1 LVKIKTQK
9 ERLMLIKT
17 IFISILI
24 FCSNFAAAKVDIQHW
39 QSNNGAR
46 IYLIENN
53 DLPIVDI
60 NVDFR
65 AGSVKDTKQKNGL
78 ASLTNH
84 MMVLGSGGV
93 NEEDIANQFI
103 DLGAQL
109 NSSFDQDKSGFSLRT
124 LTEKRSEAIDLLTLV
139 LHEPNFDS
147 NILER
152 EKKRYIASIN
162 QSETMPGAI
171 ASKAFMKAL
180 YGKHPYALS
189 DSGEIKTIKK
199 ITKKDL
205 QSFYKNNY
213 SSNDLSIVIV
223 GDISRKEAEN
233 LGNKISLGFPEN
245 KTALKI
251 PLVNNNKAQEIRIS
265 HPAKQAHLYY
275 GAPIIK
281 RGDPDFLPLYLGNY
295 ILGGGGFVSRL
306 TQEIREDRGLAY
318 SVYSYFMPFI
328 EKGPF
333 QIGVQTKKN
342 QVDQAKKI
350 IEKTVA
356 EFIKDGPTSNEL
368 KRAKDF
374 MIGGFPLKLDSNKS
388 ILEYVSMMAFY
399 KYPLDYLDTFT
410 KKIDKIS
417 AEEIKSAF
425 QRRVDMNK
433 FSTVIVGSE

>member
-1 LVKIKTQK
+1 
-9 ERLMLIKT
+9 MPIKT
-17 IFISILI
+17 ILITILI
-24 FCSNFAAAKVDIQHW
+24 FFSNFASANLNIQHW
-39 QSNNGAR
+39 ELSNGAR
-46 IYLIENN
+46 IYFIENH

-65 AGSVKDTKQKNGL
+65 AGSVKDTKQKSGL

-93 NEEDIANQFI
+93 NEEDLANQFI

-109 NSSFDQDKSGFSLRT
+109 NSSFDQDKSGFSVRT

-139 LHEPNFDS
+139 LHKPNFDKD
-147 NILER
+147 ILER
-152 EKKRYIASIN
+152 EKKRYIASIS
-162 QSETMPGAI
+162 QSETMPGSI
-171 ASKAFMKAL
+171 ASKAFNKAL
-180 YGKHPYALS
+180 YGEHPYGLS
-189 DSGEIKTIKK
+189 SSGEVETIRK
-199 ITKKDL
+199 ISKKDL
-205 QSFYKNNY
+205 NNFYKNNY
-213 SSNDLSIVIV
+213 FSNELSIVIV
-223 GDISRKEAEN
+223 GDISRKEAEE
-233 LGNKISLGFPEN
+233 LGNKISSGFTQSKIASP
-245 KTALKI
+245 I
-251 PLVNNNKAQEIRIS
+251 PLVKEVKGQDIRIS

-281 RGDPDFLPLYLGNY
+281 RGDPDFLTLYLGNY

-306 TQEIREDRGLAY
+306 TQVIREDRGLAY

-342 QVDQAKKI
+342 QVDQAKKL

-356 EFIKDGPTSNEL
+356 EFIKDGPTSDEL

-425 QRRVDMNK
+425 QRRVDMSK
-433 FSTVIVGSE
+433 FSTVIVGGE

>member
-1 LVKIKTQK
+1 MPIKTF
-9 ERLMLIKT
+9 LIT
-17 IFISILI
+17 ILI
-24 FCSNFAAAKVDIQHW
+24 FFSNFASANLNIQHW
-39 QSNNGAR
+39 ESNNQAR
-46 IYLIENN
+46 IYFIENH

-65 AGSVKDTKQKNGL
+65 AGSVKDTKQKSGL

-93 NEEDIANQFI
+93 NEEDLANQFI

-109 NSSFDQDKSGFSLRT
+109 NSSFDQDKSGFSVRT

-139 LHEPNFDS
+139 LHKPNFDKD
-147 NILER
+147 ILER
-152 EKKRYIASIN
+152 EKKRYIASIS
-162 QSETMPGAI
+162 QSETMPGSI
-171 ASKAFMKAL
+171 ASKAFNKAL
-180 YGKHPYALS
+180 YGEHPYGLS
-189 DSGEIKTIKK
+189 SSGEVETIRK
-199 ITKKDL
+199 ISKKDL
-205 QSFYKNNY
+205 NNFYKNNY
-213 SSNDLSIVIV
+213 FSNELSIVIV
-223 GDISRKEAEN
+223 GDISRNEAEE
-233 LGNKISLGFPEN
+233 LGNKISSGFTQSKIASP
-245 KTALKI
+245 I
-251 PLVNNNKAQEIRIS
+251 PLVKEVKGQDIRIS

-281 RGDPDFLPLYLGNY
+281 RGDPDFLALYLGNY

-306 TQEIREDRGLAY
+306 TQVIREDRGLAY
-318 SVYSYFMPFI
+318 SVYSYFMPYI

-342 QVDQAKKI
+342 QVDQAKKLI
-350 IEKTVA
+350 DKTVA
-356 EFIKDGPTSNEL
+356 EFIKNGPKSQEL

-399 KYPLDYLDTFT
+399 KYPLDYLETFT

-417 AEEIKSAF
+417 VEEIKSAF
-425 QRRVDMNK
+425 QRRVDMSK
-433 FSTVIVGSE
+433 FSIVIVGSE

>member
-1 LVKIKTQK
+1 
-9 ERLMLIKT
+9 MLIKT
-17 IFISILI
+17 ILISALIL
-24 FCSNFAAAKVDIQHW
+24 FSNISAAKINIEHW
-39 QSNNGAR
+39 KTSNGAS
-46 IYLIENN
+46 IYFIENH

-65 AGSVKDTKQKNGL
+65 AGSVKDTKQKSGV

-84 MMVLGSGGV
+84 LMVMGSGGID
-93 NEEDIANQFI
+93 EEDLANQFT

-109 NSSFDQDKSGFSLRT
+109 NSSFNQDKSGFSLRT
-124 LTEKRSEAIDLLTLV
+124 LSDKKNEAIDLLALV
-139 LHEPNFDS
+139 LHKPNFDKK
-147 NILER
+147 ILER
-152 EKKRYIASIN
+152 EKKRYISSIS
-162 QSETMPGAI
+162 QSDVMPATI
-171 ASKAFMKAL
+171 ASKAFMSAL
-180 YGKHPYALS
+180 YGDHPYGLS
-189 DSGEIKTIKK
+189 SSGEADTIEK
-199 ITKKDL
+199 IIKKDL
-205 QSFYKNNY
+205 DNFYKNNY
-213 SSNDLSIVIV
+213 LSNELSIVIV
-223 GDISRKEAEN
+223 GDISQKEAE
-233 LGNKISLGFPEN
+233 GIGQKISFGFTEN
-245 KTALKI
+245 KMVSSI
-251 PLVNNNKAQEIRIS
+251 PLVRDKKGEEIRIN

-281 RGDPDFLPLYLGNY
+281 RGDPDFLSLYLGNY

-306 TQEIREDRGLAY
+306 TQVIREDRGLAY
-318 SVYSYFMPFI
+318 SVYSYFMPYI
-328 EKGPF
+328 EAGPF

-342 QVDQAKKI
+342 QVNQAKDL
-350 IEKTVA
+350 IEKTVSD
-356 EFIKDGPTSNEL
+356 FIKNGPTSSEL

-410 KKIDKIS
+410 KKIDKIT

>member
-1 LVKIKTQK
+1 MPIKTF
-9 ERLMLIKT
+9 LIT
-17 IFISILI
+17 ILI
-24 FCSNFAAAKVDIQHW
+24 FFSNFASANLNIQHW
-39 QSNNGAR
+39 ESNNQAR
-46 IYLIENN
+46 IYFIENH

-65 AGSVKDTKQKNGL
+65 AGSVKDTKQKSGL

-93 NEEDIANQFI
+93 NEEDLANQFI

-109 NSSFDQDKSGFSLRT
+109 NSSFDQDKSGFSVRT

-139 LHEPNFDS
+139 LHKPNFDKD
-147 NILER
+147 ILER
-152 EKKRYIASIN
+152 EKKRYIASIS
-162 QSETMPGAI
+162 QSETMPGSI
-171 ASKAFMKAL
+171 ASKAFNKAL
-180 YGKHPYALS
+180 YGEHPYGLS
-189 DSGEIKTIKK
+189 SSGEVETIRK
-199 ITKKDL
+199 ISKKDL
-205 QSFYKNNY
+205 NNFYKNNY
-213 SSNDLSIVIV
+213 FSNELSIVIV
-223 GDISRKEAEN
+223 GDISRKEAEE
-233 LGNKISLGFPEN
+233 LGNKISSGFTQSKITSP
-245 KTALKI
+245 I
-251 PLVNNNKAQEIRIS
+251 PLVKELKGQDIRIS

-281 RGDPDFLPLYLGNY
+281 RGDPDFLALYLGNY

-306 TQEIREDRGLAY
+306 TQVIREDRGLAY
-318 SVYSYFMPFI
+318 SVYSYFMPYI

-342 QVDQAKKI
+342 QVDQAKKLI
-350 IEKTVA
+350 DKTVA
-356 EFIKDGPTSNEL
+356 EFIKNGPKSQEL

-410 KKIDKIS
+410 DKIDKIS
-417 AEEIKSAF
+417 SEEIKSAF
-425 QRRVDMNK
+425 QRRVDMSK
-433 FSTVIVGSE
+433 FSTVIVGGE

>member
-1 LVKIKTQK
+1 
-9 ERLMLIKT
+9 MPIKT
-17 IFISILI
+17 ILIAILI
-24 FCSNFAAAKVDIQHW
+24 FFSNFASANLNIQHW
-39 QSNNGAR
+39 ESNNKAR
-46 IYLIENN
+46 IYFIEIH

-65 AGSVKDTKQKNGL
+65 AGSVKDTKQKSGL

-93 NEEDIANQFI
+93 NEEDLTNQFI

-109 NSSFDQDKSGFSLRT
+109 NSSFDQDKSGFSVRT

-139 LHEPNFDS
+139 LHKPNFDKD
-147 NILER
+147 ILER
-152 EKKRYIASIN
+152 EKKRYIASIS
-162 QSETMPGAI
+162 QSETMPGSI
-171 ASKAFMKAL
+171 ASKAFNKAL
-180 YGKHPYALS
+180 YGEHPYGLS
-189 DSGEIKTIKK
+189 SSGEVETIQK
-199 ITKKDL
+199 ISKKDL
-205 QSFYKNNY
+205 HNFYKNNY
-213 SSNDLSIVIV
+213 FSNELSIVIV
-223 GDISRKEAEN
+223 GDISRKEAED
-233 LGNKISLGFPEN
+233 LGNKISSGFTQS
-245 KTALKI
+245 KIALPI
-251 PLVNNNKAQEIRIS
+251 PLVKEVQGQEIKIS

-275 GAPIIK
+275 GAPVIK
-281 RGDPDFLPLYLGNY
+281 RGDPDFLALYLGNY

-306 TQEIREDRGLAY
+306 TQVIREDRGLAY
-318 SVYSYFMPFI
+318 SVYSYFMPYI

-342 QVDQAKKI
+342 QVGQAKKL
-350 IEKTVA
+350 IEETVA
-356 EFIKDGPTSNEL
+356 EFIENGPKPQEL

-410 KKIDKIS
+410 DKIDKITS
-417 AEEIKSAF
+417 EEIKSAF
-425 QRRVDMNK
+425 QRRVDMSK

>member
-1 LVKIKTQK
+1 
-9 ERLMLIKT
+9 MPIKT
-17 IFISILI
+17 ILITILI
-24 FCSNFAAAKVDIQHW
+24 FFSNFASANLNIQHW
-39 QSNNGAR
+39 ESNNQAR
-46 IYLIENN
+46 IYFIENH

-65 AGSVKDTKQKNGL
+65 AGSVKDTKQKSGL

-93 NEEDIANQFI
+93 NEEDLANQFI

-109 NSSFDQDKSGFSLRT
+109 NSSFDQDKSGFSVRT

-139 LHEPNFDS
+139 LHKPNFDKD
-147 NILER
+147 ILER
-152 EKKRYIASIN
+152 EKKRYIASIS
-162 QSETMPGAI
+162 QSETMPGPI
-171 ASKAFMKAL
+171 ASKAFNKAL
-180 YGKHPYALS
+180 YGEHPYGLS
-189 DSGEIKTIKK
+189 SSGEVQTIRK
-199 ITKKDL
+199 ISKKDL
-205 QSFYKNNY
+205 NNFYKNNY
-213 SSNDLSIVIV
+213 FSNELSIVIV
-223 GDISRKEAEN
+223 GDISRKEAEE
-233 LGNKISLGFPEN
+233 LGNKISSGFTQSKIASP
-245 KTALKI
+245 I
-251 PLVNNNKAQEIRIS
+251 PLVKEVKGQDIRIS

-281 RGDPDFLPLYLGNY
+281 RGDPDFLTLYLGNY

-306 TQEIREDRGLAY
+306 TQVIREDRGLAY

-342 QVDQAKKI
+342 QVDQAKKL

-356 EFIKDGPTSNEL
+356 EFIKDGPTSDEL

-388 ILEYVSMMAFY
+388 ILDYVSMMAFY

-425 QRRVDMNK
+425 QRRVDMSK
-433 FSTVIVGSE
+433 FSTVIVGGE

>member
-1 LVKIKTQK
+1 
-9 ERLMLIKT
+9 MPIKT
-17 IFISILI
+17 ILITILI
-24 FCSNFAAAKVDIQHW
+24 FFSNFTSANLNIQHW
-39 QSNNGAR
+39 ESKNEAR
-46 IYLIENN
+46 IYFIENH

-65 AGSVKDTKQKNGL
+65 AGSVKDTKQKSGL

-93 NEEDIANQFI
+93 NEEDLANQFI

-109 NSSFDQDKSGFSLRT
+109 NSSFDQDKSGFSVRT

-139 LHEPNFDS
+139 LHKPNFDKD
-147 NILER
+147 ILER
-152 EKKRYIASIN
+152 EKKRYIASIS
-162 QSETMPGAI
+162 QSETMPGPI
-171 ASKAFMKAL
+171 ASKAFNKAL
-180 YGKHPYALS
+180 YGEHPYGLS
-189 DSGEIKTIKK
+189 SSGEVQTIRK
-199 ITKKDL
+199 ISKKDL
-205 QSFYKNNY
+205 NNFYKNNY
-213 SSNDLSIVIV
+213 FSNELSIVIV
-223 GDISRKEAEN
+223 GDISRNEAEE
-233 LGNKISLGFPEN
+233 LGNKISSGFTQSKIASP
-245 KTALKI
+245 I
-251 PLVNNNKAQEIRIS
+251 PLVKEVKGQDIKIS

-281 RGDPDFLPLYLGNY
+281 RGDPDFLALYLGNY

-306 TQEIREDRGLAY
+306 TQVIREDRGLAY
-318 SVYSYFMPFI
+318 SVYSYFMPYI

-342 QVDQAKKI
+342 QVGQAKKLI
-350 IEKTVA
+350 DKTVA
-356 EFIKDGPTSNEL
+356 EFIKNGPKSQEL

-410 KKIDKIS
+410 DKIDKITS
-417 AEEIKSAF
+417 EEIKSAF
-425 QRRVDMNK
+425 QRRVDMSK
-433 FSTVIVGSE
+433 FSTVIVGGE

>member
-1 LVKIKTQK
+1 MPIKI
-9 ERLMLIKT
+9 
-17 IFISILI
+17 IFILLLI
-24 FCSNFAAAKVDIQHW
+24 SCSNFVSAKVEIQHW
-39 QSNNGAR
+39 ESDNGAR
-46 IYLIENN
+46 IYLIENH

-65 AGSVKDTKQKNGL
+65 AGSVRDTKQKNGL

-84 MMVLGSGGV
+84 MMVLGSGGI
-93 NEEDIANQFI
+93 NEEDLANKFI

-109 NSSFDQDKSGFSLRT
+109 NSSFDQDKSGFSVRT
-124 LTEKRSEAIDLLTLV
+124 LTEKSSEAIDLLTLV
-139 LHEPNFDS
+139 LHKPNFDN

-180 YGKHPYALS
+180 YGQHPYGLS
-189 DSGEIKTIKK
+189 SSGEVETIKK
-199 ITKKDL
+199 ITKEDL
-205 QSFYKNNY
+205 HNFYKSNY
-213 SSNDLSIVIV
+213 LSNGLSIVIV
-223 GDISRKEAEN
+223 GDISRKEAEDI
-233 LGNKISLGFPEN
+233 GNKISLGFPKN
-245 KTALKI
+245 KITLRI
-251 PLVNNNKAQEIRIS
+251 PLVDDKKAQEIRIS

-281 RGDPDFLPLYLGNY
+281 RGDPDFLALYLGNY

-333 QIGVQTKKN
+333 QIGVQTKKD
-342 QVDQAKKI
+342 QVNQAKKI

-356 EFIKDGPTSNEL
+356 EFIKNGPTSNEL

-388 ILEYVSMMAFY
+388 ILDYVSMMAFY

-425 QRRVDMNK
+425 QRRVDMSK

>member
-1 LVKIKTQK
+1 
-9 ERLMLIKT
+9 MPIKT
-17 IFISILI
+17 ILITILI
-24 FCSNFAAAKVDIQHW
+24 FFSNFASANLNIQYW
-39 QSNNGAR
+39 ELSNGAR
-46 IYLIENN
+46 IYFIENH

-65 AGSVKDTKQKNGL
+65 AGSVKDTKQKSGL

-93 NEEDIANQFI
+93 NEEDLANQFI

-109 NSSFDQDKSGFSLRT
+109 NSSFDQDKSGFSVRT

-139 LHEPNFDS
+139 LHKPNFDKD
-147 NILER
+147 ILER
-152 EKKRYIASIN
+152 EKKRYIASIS
-162 QSETMPGAI
+162 QSETMPGSI
-171 ASKAFMKAL
+171 ASKAFNKAL
-180 YGKHPYALS
+180 YGEHPYGLS
-189 DSGEIKTIKK
+189 SSGEVETIRK
-199 ITKKDL
+199 ISKKDL
-205 QSFYKNNY
+205 NNFYKNNY
-213 SSNDLSIVIV
+213 FSNELSIVIV
-223 GDISRKEAEN
+223 GDISRKEAEE
-233 LGNKISLGFPEN
+233 LGNKISSGFTQSKIASP
-245 KTALKI
+245 I
-251 PLVNNNKAQEIRIS
+251 PLVKEVKGQDITIS

-281 RGDPDFLPLYLGNY
+281 RGDPDFLTLYLGNY

-306 TQEIREDRGLAY
+306 TQVIREDRGLAY

-342 QVDQAKKI
+342 QVDQAKKL

-356 EFIKDGPTSNEL
+356 EFIKDGPTSDEL

-425 QRRVDMNK
+425 QRRVDMSK
-433 FSTVIVGSE
+433 FSTVIVGGE

>member
-1 LVKIKTQK
+1 
-9 ERLMLIKT
+9 
-17 IFISILI
+17 
-24 FCSNFAAAKVDIQHW
+24 
-39 QSNNGAR
+39 
-46 IYLIENN
+46 
-53 DLPIVDI
+53 
-60 NVDFR
+60 
-65 AGSVKDTKQKNGL
+65 
-78 ASLTNH
+78 

-93 NEEDIANQFI
+93 NEEDLANQFI

-109 NSSFDQDKSGFSLRT
+109 NSSFDQDKSGFSVRT

-139 LHEPNFDS
+139 LHKPNFDKD
-147 NILER
+147 ILER
-152 EKKRYIASIN
+152 EKKRYIASIS
-162 QSETMPGAI
+162 QSETMPGSI
-171 ASKAFMKAL
+171 ASKAFNKAL
-180 YGKHPYALS
+180 YGEHPYGLS
-189 DSGEIKTIKK
+189 SSGEVQTIRK
-199 ITKKDL
+199 ISKKDL
-205 QSFYKNNY
+205 NNFYKNNY
-213 SSNDLSIVIV
+213 FSNELSIVIV
-223 GDISRKEAEN
+223 GDISRKEAEE
-233 LGNKISLGFPEN
+233 LGNKISSGFTQSKIASP
-245 KTALKI
+245 I
-251 PLVNNNKAQEIRIS
+251 PLVKEVKGQDIRIS

-281 RGDPDFLPLYLGNY
+281 RGDPDFLTLYLGNY

-306 TQEIREDRGLAY
+306 TQVIREDRGLAY

-342 QVDQAKKI
+342 QVDQAKKL

-356 EFIKDGPTSNEL
+356 EFIKDGPTSDEL

-417 AEEIKSAF
+417 AKEIKSAF
-425 QRRVDMNK
+425 QRRVDMSK
-433 FSTVIVGSE
+433 FSTVIVGGE

>member
-1 LVKIKTQK
+1 MFIKVI
-9 ERLMLIKT
+9 L
-17 IFISILI
+17 ISILLI
-24 FCSNFAAAKVDIQHW
+24 FSNLTFAKLNIQFW
-39 QSNNGAR
+39 KTDNGAR
-46 IYLIENN
+46 VYFIENH
-53 DLPIVDI
+53 DLPILDI

-84 MMVLGSGGV
+84 MMVLGSGGI
-93 NEEDIANQFI
+93 NEEDLANKFI

-109 NSSFDQDKSGFSLRT
+109 DSSFDQDKSGFSLRT
-124 LTEKRSEAIDLLTLV
+124 LSDKKSEAVDLMRLV

-147 NILER
+147 SILER

-162 QSETMPGAI
+162 QAKTMPSSI

-180 YGKHPYALS
+180 YGKHPYGLPS
-189 DSGEIKTIKK
+189 SGEVESIKK
-199 ITKKDL
+199 IRKKDL
-205 QSFYKNNY
+205 HTFYKNHY
-213 SSNDLSIVIV
+213 LSNELSIVIV
-223 GDISRKEAEN
+223 GDVSRKNAED
-233 LGNKISLGFPEN
+233 LGNKISLGFSEG
-245 KTALKI
+245 KI
-251 PLVNNNKAQEIRIS
+251 NAEIPSVDYVKGQEIEIS

-281 RGDPDFLPLYLGNY
+281 RGDPDFLTLYLGNY

-328 EKGPF
+328 EAGPF
-333 QIGVQTKKN
+333 QIGIQTKKS
-342 QVDQAKKI
+342 QVKQAKELI
-350 IEKTVA
+350 QKTVA
-356 EFIKDGPTSNEL
+356 DFIKNGPTSNEL
-368 KRAKDF
+368 RRAKDF
-374 MIGGFPLKLDSNKS
+374 MIGGFPLRLDSNKK

-399 KYPLDYLDTFT
+399 KYPLDYLETFT
-410 KKIDKIS
+410 RKIDKIT

-425 QRRVDMNK
+425 QRRVDMTK

>member
-1 LVKIKTQK
+1 
-9 ERLMLIKT
+9 MLIKT
-17 IFISILI
+17 ILISALIL
-24 FCSNFAAAKVDIQHW
+24 FSNISVAKINIEHW
-39 QSNNGAR
+39 KTNNGAS
-46 IYLIENN
+46 IYFIENH

-65 AGSVKDTKQKNGL
+65 AGSVKDTKQKSGI

-84 MMVLGSGGV
+84 LMVMGSGGID
-93 NEEDIANQFI
+93 EEDLANQFT

-109 NSSFDQDKSGFSLRT
+109 NSSFNQDKSGFSLRT
-124 LTEKRSEAIDLLTLV
+124 LSDKKNEAIDLLALV
-139 LHEPNFDS
+139 LHKPNFDKK
-147 NILER
+147 ILER
-152 EKKRYIASIN
+152 EKKRYISSIS
-162 QSETMPGAI
+162 QSDMMPATI
-171 ASKAFMKAL
+171 ASKAFMSAL
-180 YGKHPYALS
+180 YGDHPYGLS
-189 DSGEIKTIKK
+189 GSGEANTIEK
-199 ITKKDL
+199 IIKKDL
-205 QSFYKNNY
+205 DNFYKNNY
-213 SSNDLSIVIV
+213 LSNELSIVIV
-223 GDISRKEAEN
+223 GDISQKEAE
-233 LGNKISLGFPEN
+233 GIGQKISLGFTEN
-245 KTALKI
+245 KMVSSI
-251 PLVNNNKAQEIRIS
+251 PLVRDKKGEEIRIN

-281 RGDPDFLPLYLGNY
+281 RGDPDFLSLYLGNY

-306 TQEIREDRGLAY
+306 TQVIREDRGLAY
-318 SVYSYFMPFI
+318 SVYSYFMPYI
-328 EKGPF
+328 EAGPF

-342 QVDQAKKI
+342 QVNQAKDL
-350 IEKTVA
+350 IEKTVSD
-356 EFIKDGPTSNEL
+356 FIKNGPTSSEL

-410 KKIDKIS
+410 KKIDKIT

>member
-1 LVKIKTQK
+1 
-9 ERLMLIKT
+9 MPIKT
-17 IFISILI
+17 IFITILI
-24 FCSNFAAAKVDIQHW
+24 FFSNFSSAALSIQHW
-39 QSNNGAR
+39 ESSNGAR
-46 IYLIENN
+46 IYYIENH

-65 AGSVKDTKQKNGL
+65 AGSVKDTKQKSGL

-84 MMVLGSGGV
+84 MMVLGSGGI
-93 NEEDIANQFI
+93 NEEDLANQFI

-124 LTEKRSEAIDLLTLV
+124 LTEKRNEAIDLLTLV
-139 LHEPNFDS
+139 LHKPNFNKD
-147 NILER
+147 ILER
-152 EKKRYIASIN
+152 EKKRYVASIS
-162 QSETMPGAI
+162 QSETMPGSI

-180 YGKHPYALS
+180 YGEHPYGLS
-189 DSGEIKTIKK
+189 SSGEIETIKK
-199 ITKKDL
+199 ISKKDL
-205 QSFYKNNY
+205 HNFYKNNY
-213 SSNDLSIVIV
+213 FSNELSIVIV

-233 LGNKISLGFPEN
+233 LGNKISLGFTQSTIELP
-245 KTALKI
+245 I
-251 PLVNNNKAQEIRIS
+251 PLVNEVKGQEIKIS

-281 RGDPDFLPLYLGNY
+281 RGDPDFLTLYLGNY

-306 TQEIREDRGLAY
+306 TQVIREDRGLAY

-342 QVDQAKKI
+342 QVGQAKKLI
-350 IEKTVA
+350 DKTVA
-356 EFIKDGPTSNEL
+356 EFIKDGPRSEEL
-368 KRAKDF
+368 QRAKDF

-410 KKIDKIS
+410 DKINKITS
-417 AEEIKSAF
+417 EEIKSAF
-425 QRRVDMNK
+425 QRRVDMSK
-433 FSTVIVGSE
+433 FSTVIVGGE

>member
-1 LVKIKTQK
+1 
-9 ERLMLIKT
+9 MLIKT
-17 IFISILI
+17 IFISLLIL
-24 FCSNFAAAKVDIQHW
+24 CSNFAAAKVEIQHW
-39 QSNNGAR
+39 ELNNGAR
-46 IYLIENN
+46 IYLIENH

-65 AGSVKDTKQKNGL
+65 AGSVKDTNQKSGL

-84 MMVLGSGGV
+84 MMVLGSGGI
-93 NEEDIANQFI
+93 NEEDLANQFI

-124 LTEKRSEAIDLLTLV
+124 LSEKRNEAINLLTLV
-139 LHEPNFDS
+139 LHKPNFDKK
-147 NILER
+147 ILER
-152 EKKRYIASIN
+152 EKKRYVASIG
-162 QSETMPGAI
+162 QSQTMPGSI
-171 ASKAFMKAL
+171 ASKEFMNAL
-180 YGKHPYALS
+180 YGDHPYALS
-189 DSGEIKTIKK
+189 GSGEVETIKK
-199 ITKKDL
+199 ISKKDL
-205 QSFYKNNY
+205 HNFYKNNY
-213 SSNDLSIVIV
+213 FSNELSIVIV
-223 GDISRKEAEN
+223 GDISRKEAEV
-233 LGNKISLGFPEN
+233 LGNKISLGFTQSKIELP
-245 KTALKI
+245 I
-251 PLVNNNKAQEIRIS
+251 PLVNDVKGQEIRIS

-281 RGDPDFLPLYLGNY
+281 RGDPDFLTLYLGNY

-306 TQEIREDRGLAY
+306 TQVIREDRGLAY

-342 QVDQAKKI
+342 QVDQAKKL

-388 ILEYVSMMAFY
+388 ILDYVSMMAFY

-425 QRRVDMNK
+425 QRRVDMSK
-433 FSTVIVGSE
+433 FSTVIVGGE

>member
-1 LVKIKTQK
+1 
-9 ERLMLIKT
+9 MPIKT
-17 IFISILI
+17 ILITILI
-24 FCSNFAAAKVDIQHW
+24 FFSNFASANLNIQYW
-39 QSNNGAR
+39 ESNNQAR
-46 IYLIENN
+46 IYFIENH

-65 AGSVKDTKQKNGL
+65 AGSVKDTKQKSGL

-84 MMVLGSGGV
+84 MMSLGSGGV
-93 NEEDIANQFI
+93 NEEDLANQFI

-109 NSSFDQDKSGFSLRT
+109 NSSFDQDKSGFGVRT
-124 LTEKRSEAIDLLTLV
+124 LTEKRSEVIDLLTLV
-139 LHEPNFDS
+139 LHKPNFDKD
-147 NILER
+147 ILER
-152 EKKRYIASIN
+152 EKKRYIASIS
-162 QSETMPGAI
+162 QSETMPGSI
-171 ASKAFMKAL
+171 ASKAFNKAL
-180 YGKHPYALS
+180 YGEHPYGLS
-189 DSGEIKTIKK
+189 SSGEVETIRK
-199 ITKKDL
+199 ISKKDL
-205 QSFYKNNY
+205 NNFYKNNY
-213 SSNDLSIVIV
+213 FSNELSIVIV
-223 GDISRKEAEN
+223 GDISRKEAEK
-233 LGNKISLGFPEN
+233 LGNKISSGFTQSKIASP
-245 KTALKI
+245 I
-251 PLVNNNKAQEIRIS
+251 PLVKEVKGQDIRIS

-281 RGDPDFLPLYLGNY
+281 RGDPDFLTLYLGNY

-306 TQEIREDRGLAY
+306 TQVIREDRGLAY

-342 QVDQAKKI
+342 QVDQAKKL

-425 QRRVDMNK
+425 QRRVDMSK
-433 FSTVIVGSE
+433 FSTVIVGGE

>member
-1 LVKIKTQK
+1 
-9 ERLMLIKT
+9 MLTKT
-17 IFISILI
+17 IFISLLIL
-24 FCSNFAAAKVDIQHW
+24 FSNFAAAKVEIQHW
-39 QSNNGAR
+39 ELNNGAR
-46 IYLIENN
+46 MYLIENH

-65 AGSVKDTKQKNGL
+65 AGSVKDTNQKSGL

-93 NEEDIANQFI
+93 NEEDLANQFI

-124 LTEKRSEAIDLLTLV
+124 LTEKRNEAIDLLTLV
-139 LHEPNFDS
+139 LHKPNFDKK
-147 NILER
+147 ILER
-152 EKKRYIASIN
+152 EKKRYVASIG
-162 QSETMPGAI
+162 QSQTMPGSI
-171 ASKAFMKAL
+171 ASKAFMNAL
-180 YGKHPYALS
+180 YRDHPYALPG
-189 DSGEIKTIKK
+189 SGEVETIKK
-199 ITKKDL
+199 ISKKDL
-205 QSFYKNNY
+205 HNFYKNNY
-213 SSNDLSIVIV
+213 FSNELSIVIV
-223 GDISRKEAEN
+223 GDISRKEAED
-233 LGNKISLGFPEN
+233 LGNKISLGFTKSKIELP
-245 KTALKI
+245 I
-251 PLVNNNKAQEIRIS
+251 PLVKDVKGQEIRIS

-281 RGDPDFLPLYLGNY
+281 RGDPDFLTLYLGNY

-306 TQEIREDRGLAY
+306 TQVIREDRGLAY

-342 QVDQAKKI
+342 QVGQAKKL

-417 AEEIKSAF
+417 AKEIKSAF
-425 QRRVDMNK
+425 QRRVDMSK
-433 FSTVIVGSE
+433 FSTVIVGGE

>member
-1 LVKIKTQK
+1 
-9 ERLMLIKT
+9 MPIKT
-17 IFISILI
+17 IFITVLIL
-24 FCSNFAAAKVDIQHW
+24 FSNFLSANLNIQHW
-39 QSNNGAR
+39 ESNNGAR
-46 IYLIENN
+46 IYFVENH

-65 AGSVKDTKQKNGL
+65 AGSVKDTKQKSGL

-93 NEEDIANQFI
+93 NEEDLANQFI

-109 NSSFDQDKSGFSLRT
+109 NSSFDQDKSGFSVRT
-124 LTEKRSEAIDLLTLV
+124 LTEKRSESIDLLTLV
-139 LHEPNFDS
+139 LHKPNFDK

-152 EKKRYIASIN
+152 EKKRYVASIS
-162 QSETMPGAI
+162 QSDTMPGSI
-171 ASKAFMKAL
+171 ASKAFNKVL
-180 YGKHPYALS
+180 YGKHPYGLS
-189 DSGEIKTIKK
+189 SSGEVETIQK
-199 ITKKDL
+199 ISKKDL
-205 QSFYKNNY
+205 HNFYKNNY
-213 SSNDLSIVIV
+213 FSNELSIVIV
-223 GDISRKEAEN
+223 GDISRKEAED
-233 LGNKISLGFPEN
+233 LGNKISSGFTQS
-245 KTALKI
+245 KIALPI
-251 PLVNNNKAQEIRIS
+251 PLVKEVQGQEIKIS

-275 GAPIIK
+275 GAPVIK
-281 RGDPDFLPLYLGNY
+281 RGDPDFLALYLGNY

-306 TQEIREDRGLAY
+306 TQVIREDRGLAY
-318 SVYSYFMPFI
+318 SVYSYFMPYI

-342 QVDQAKKI
+342 QVGQAKKL
-350 IEKTVA
+350 IEETVA
-356 EFIKDGPTSNEL
+356 EFIENGPKPQEL

-410 KKIDKIS
+410 DKIDKITS
-417 AEEIKSAF
+417 EEIKSAF
-425 QRRVDMNK
+425 QRRVDMSK

>member
-1 LVKIKTQK
+1 
-9 ERLMLIKT
+9 MLIKT
-17 IFISILI
+17 ILISALIL
-24 FCSNFAAAKVDIQHW
+24 FSNISVAKINIEHW
-39 QSNNGAR
+39 KTNNGAS
-46 IYLIENN
+46 IYFIENH

-65 AGSVKDTKQKNGL
+65 AGSVKDTKQKSGI

-84 MMVLGSGGV
+84 LMVMGSGGID
-93 NEEDIANQFI
+93 EEDLANQFT

-109 NSSFDQDKSGFSLRT
+109 NSSFNQDKSGFSLRT
-124 LTEKRSEAIDLLTLV
+124 LSDKKNEAIDLLALV
-139 LHEPNFDS
+139 LHKPNFDK

-152 EKKRYIASIN
+152 EKKRYISSIS
-162 QSETMPGAI
+162 QSDMMPATI
-171 ASKAFMKAL
+171 ASKAFMSAL
-180 YGKHPYALS
+180 YGDHPYGLS
-189 DSGEIKTIKK
+189 SSGEADTIEK
-199 ITKKDL
+199 IIKKDL
-205 QSFYKNNY
+205 DNFYKNNY
-213 SSNDLSIVIV
+213 LSNELSIVIV
-223 GDISRKEAEN
+223 GDISQKEAE
-233 LGNKISLGFPEN
+233 GIGKKISLGFTEN
-245 KTALKI
+245 KMISSI
-251 PLVNNNKAQEIRIS
+251 PLVRDKKGEEIRIN

-281 RGDPDFLPLYLGNY
+281 RGDPDFLSLYLGNY

-306 TQEIREDRGLAY
+306 TQVIREDRGLAY
-318 SVYSYFMPFI
+318 SVYSYFMPYI
-328 EKGPF
+328 EAGPF

-342 QVDQAKKI
+342 QVNQAKDL
-350 IEKTVA
+350 IEKTVSD
-356 EFIKDGPTSNEL
+356 FIKNGPTSSEL

-410 KKIDKIS
+410 KKIDKIT